1 MKVDRCMGTRQA
13 SPTKAWSCTGKIDN
27 HKWLACST
35 RINSKIWAKCHV
47 SLFYEWELGPNPP
60 IKMNITTSKHQ
71 ICLSLMIHILATET
85 ALWPCFFV
93 HVSLMRKT
101 LMARQPTCTI
111 SSEPN
116 ASYIVR
122 TNTLHLGCV
131 SWDHVSGK
139 HNSPLNTRFFVY
151 GKHSSCALLSFWQA
165 TTISLEVFELQPL
178 SLETDHHLVA

>member
-1 MKVDRCMGTRQA
+1 MRSPWLLKAHTLCTSFSSIYIYFHDYFHYCLVLCIIISKSMKVDRCMGTRQA

-101 LMARQPTCTI
+101 LMARQPTSTI
-111 SSEPN
+111 SSENPMQVTSYVPILYTLDAFRGTMYR
-116 ASYIVR
+116 ASIILR
-122 TNTLHLGCV
+122 
-131 SWDHVSGK
+131 
-139 HNSPLNTRFFVY
+139 
-151 GKHSSCALLSFWQA
+151 
-165 TTISLEVFELQPL
+165 
-178 SLETDHHLVA
+178 